1 MCNFKVVLQSSSTLF
16 NHLIDIWLFDFC
28 ARREINFLAKVWRSC
43 GCPKHLPGKLYVDLV
58 ILTFD
63 LLLLSLYRLWCW
75 GPTML
80 HVLHIYTKFKHLP
93 VLSFRSYDTF
103 RVLTLCGFVTLTFD
117 LLTFNV
123 LHQLF
128 VIWTD
133 FSLVS
138 GFPDFSFLT

>member
-1 MCNFKVVLQSSSTLF
+1 
-16 NHLIDIWLFDFC
+16 
-28 ARREINFLAKVWRSC
+28 
-43 GCPKHLPGKLYVDLV
+43 
-58 ILTFD
+58 
-63 LLLLSLYRLWCW
+63 
-75 GPTML
+75 ML